1 MIFYFQT
8 IEIIHEFT
16 DEEIKMLNSTPISK
30 ESDSIYIRYLLEF
43 LYKDDRNVL
52 KNRSLTGQTTKKNIE
67 LKCISPD
74 KKDIIFDLFTKRLLN
89 PKISLQEKS
98 KRMEKT
104 YIGRRI
110 AVAIGTIRKST
121 ANENA
126 SGPLLS
132 SG

>member
-1 MIFYFQT
+1 
-8 IEIIHEFT
+8 
-16 DEEIKMLNSTPISK
+16 MLNSTPISK

-43 LYKDDRNVL
+43 LYKDDLNVL

-126 SGPLLS
+126 SGPLLP